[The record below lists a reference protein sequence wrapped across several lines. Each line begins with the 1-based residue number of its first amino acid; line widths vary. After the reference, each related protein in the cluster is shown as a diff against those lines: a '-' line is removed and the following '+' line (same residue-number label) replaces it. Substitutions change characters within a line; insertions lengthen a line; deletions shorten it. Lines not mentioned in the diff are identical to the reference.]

1 MYLFIKTVCNTFFM
15 SYTYT
20 ITNYEY
26 FQIAKN
32 RYSGDLGVMPL
43 DFDKDSLSFSQKQQ
57 NKVLS
62 SEEIS

>member
-1 MYLFIKTVCNTFFM
+1 MYLFRKTVCNTVCIFD
-15 SYTYT
+15 
-20 ITNYEY
+20 TNTKYEY

-57 NKVLS
+57 NKVVA